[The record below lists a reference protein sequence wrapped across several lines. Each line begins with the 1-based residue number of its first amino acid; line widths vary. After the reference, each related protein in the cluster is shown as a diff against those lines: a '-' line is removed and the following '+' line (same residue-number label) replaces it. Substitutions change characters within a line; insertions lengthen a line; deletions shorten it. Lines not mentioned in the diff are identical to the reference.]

1 MLIMRQ
7 TSATSGVAFGIAD
20 RAGGLRR
27 RQEVCV
33 SRKLLLCV
41 DDRAASLEVRR
52 LILEREG
59 YEVLTASDGAAGLEL
74 FAARSVD
81 LVVLDYHMPELNG
94 ATVAQK
100 MRALKP
106 EVPVIMLSAY
116 FEAPADAARFI
127 DAYVTKGQNPRV
139 LLEQINQLI
148 RSKGRSGRPQS

>member
-1 MLIMRQ
+1 VWCL
-7 TSATSGVAFGIAD
+7 A
-20 RAGGLRR
+20 LRITR
-27 RQEVCV
+27 VRLRPRQEVCV

-59 YEVLTASDGAAGLEL
+59 YEVLTANDGSAGLEL

-81 LVVLDYHMPELNG
+81 LVVLDYHMPDPNG
-94 ATVAQK
+94 AVVAQK

-106 EVPVIMLSAY
+106 EVPVLMLSAY
-116 FEAPADAARFI
+116 FEAPADAAKFI

-139 LLEQINQLI
+139 LLDQIRQLI
-148 RSKGRSGRPQS
+148 KAKGGSGRGPS

>member
-1 MLIMRQ
+1 
-7 TSATSGVAFGIAD
+7 
-20 RAGGLRR
+20 
-27 RQEVCV
+27 V

-59 YEVLTASDGAAGLEL
+59 YEVLTANDGSAGLEL

-81 LVVLDYHMPELNG
+81 LVVLDYHMPAPNG
-94 ATVAQK
+94 AVVAQK

-106 EVPVIMLSAY
+106 EVPVLMLSAY
-116 FEAPADAARFI
+116 FEAPADAAKFI

-139 LLEQINQLI
+139 LLDQIRQLI
-148 RSKGRSGRPQS
+148 KAKGGSGRGPS

>member
-1 MLIMRQ
+1 VWCLRLR
-7 TSATSGVAFGIAD
+7 TA
-20 RAGGLRR
+20 RAGLRPR
-27 RQEVCV
+27 KEVCV

-59 YEVLTASDGAAGLEL
+59 YEVLTANDGSAGLEL

-81 LVVLDYHMPELNG
+81 LVVLDYHMPDPNG
-94 ATVAQK
+94 AVVAQK

-106 EVPVIMLSAY
+106 GVPVIMLSAY

-139 LLEQINQLI
+139 LLDQIRQLI
-148 RSKGRSGRPQS
+148 KAKAGSGQRQS

>member
-1 MLIMRQ
+1 
-7 TSATSGVAFGIAD
+7 
-20 RAGGLRR
+20 
-27 RQEVCV
+27 V

-59 YEVLTASDGAAGLEL
+59 YEVLTARDGSAGLEL
-74 FAARSVD
+74 FAARPVD

-94 ATVAQK
+94 AAVAQK
-100 MRALKP
+100 MRDLKP
-106 EVPVIMLSAY
+106 AVPVIMLSAY

-139 LLEQINQLI
+139 LLDHIRQLI
-148 RSKGRSGRPQS
+148 EAKAGSGQRQS

>member
-1 MLIMRQ
+1 MVLR
-7 TSATSGVAFGIAD
+7 IAQL
-20 RAGGLRR
+20 GLRP

-33 SRKLLLCV
+33 SRKVLLCV

-59 YEVLTASDGAAGLEL
+59 YEVLTAGDGSVGLEL
-74 FAARSVD
+74 FAARPVD
-81 LVVLDYHMPELNG
+81 LVVLDYHMPEPNG
-94 ATVAQK
+94 AVVAQK

-106 EVPVIMLSAY
+106 EVPVIMLSAH

-148 RSKGRSGRPQS
+148 KVKGDSGRRHC

>member
-1 MLIMRQ
+1 M
-7 TSATSGVAFGIAD
+7 
-20 RAGGLRR
+20 
-27 RQEVCV
+27 
-33 SRKLLLCV
+33 SRKLVLCV

-59 YEVLTASDGAAGLEL
+59 YEVLTAGDGAAGLEL
-74 FAARSVD
+74 FTARSVD

-94 ATVAQK
+94 ALLAQK

-116 FEAPADAARFI
+116 FEAPADAAGFI

-139 LLEQINQLI
+139 LLDQITQLI
-148 RSKGRSGRPQS
+148 KGRSATSGHPG

>member
-1 MLIMRQ
+1 MRQ
-7 TSATSGVAFGIAD
+7 NLRHFECGVWHCGP
-20 RAGGLRR
+20 RGRPLRQR
-27 RQEVCV
+27 EEVCV

-94 ATVAQK
+94 AAVAQK

-116 FEAPADAARFI
+116 FEAPAEAANFI

-139 LLEQINQLI
+139 LLEQIYHLI
-148 RSKGRSGRPQS
+148 RSRDRSGRPQS

>member
-1 MLIMRQ
+1 
-7 TSATSGVAFGIAD
+7 
-20 RAGGLRR
+20 
-27 RQEVCV
+27 
-33 SRKLLLCV
+33 LCV

-59 YEVLTASDGAAGLEL
+59 YEVLTASDGSAGLEL

-81 LVVLDYHMPELNG
+81 LVVLDYHMPEPNG
-94 ATVAQK
+94 AAVAQK

-116 FEAPADAARFI
+116 FEPPADAARFI

-148 RSKGRSGRPQS
+148 TGKGESGRRQS

>member
-1 MLIMRQ
+1 M
-7 TSATSGVAFGIAD
+7 
-20 RAGGLRR
+20 
-27 RQEVCV
+27 
-33 SRKLLLCV
+33 SRKVLLCV

-59 YEVLTASDGAAGLEL
+59 YEVLTANDGSAGLDL

-81 LVVLDYHMPELNG
+81 LVVLDYHMPEPNG
-94 ATVAQK
+94 AVVAQR

-106 EVPVIMLSAY
+106 EVPLIMLSAY

-139 LLEQINQLI
+139 LLEQINRLI
-148 RSKGRSGRPQS
+148 RAKGRSGQPQS

>member
-1 MLIMRQ
+1 M
-7 TSATSGVAFGIAD
+7 
-20 RAGGLRR
+20 
-27 RQEVCV
+27 

-59 YEVLTASDGAAGLEL
+59 YEVLTAGDGSAGLEL

-94 ATVAQK
+94 AAVAQK
-100 MRALKP
+100 MRDLKP

-116 FEAPADAARFI
+116 FEAPTDAAKFI

-139 LLEQINQLI
+139 LLDQIRQLI
-148 RSKGRSGRPQS
+148 KAKAGSGRRPS

>member
-1 MLIMRQ
+1 MRPNPPPLQ
-7 TSATSGVAFGIAD
+7 GWYSAQRIA
-20 RAGGLRR
+20 RFWLRPH
-27 RQEVCV
+27 QEVCV

-59 YEVLTASDGAAGLEL
+59 YEVLTASDGSAGLEL

-81 LVVLDYHMPELNG
+81 LVVLDYHMPEPNG
-94 ATVAQK
+94 AVVAQK

-106 EVPVIMLSAY
+106 EVPLIMLSAY
-116 FEAPADAARFI
+116 FEAPADAASYI

-139 LLEQINQLI
+139 LLKQINQLI
-148 RSKGRSGRPQS
+148 KSKGDSGRRHI